1 LLSFSHPQPILNL
14 LDDPNQSAY
23 VIISTIKL
31 LSVPIGIGVHN
42 LLSTRHQ
49 EFSGPLL
56 VRILIGSGVEII
68 INILIDPSP
77 TIVVVSG

>member
-1 LLSFSHPQPILNL
+1 LLFFAHPQLILNL

-49 EFSGPLL
+49 ELLGPLL